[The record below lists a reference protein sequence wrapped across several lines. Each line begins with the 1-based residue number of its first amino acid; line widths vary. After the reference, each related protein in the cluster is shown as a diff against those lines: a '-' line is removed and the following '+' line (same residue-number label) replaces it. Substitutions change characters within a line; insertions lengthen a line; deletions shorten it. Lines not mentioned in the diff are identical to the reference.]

1 MCGHDGHCAWLLGA
15 TSKIMESLHLIP
27 CNKTVRLLFQP
38 AEEDV
43 GGAVPMIQEGC
54 LEGVNEVYG
63 AHNAPVARTGMLL
76 IKDGP
81 VLSQCTEISILVLQ
95 TRFKTSL
102 IMF

>member
-15 TSKIMESLHLIP
+15 ASKIIEKIDIIP

-63 AHNAPVARTGMLL
+63 AHNAPVARTGLL
-76 IKDGP
+76 VVKAGP
-81 VLSQCTEISILVLQ
+81 VLSQLTDISITV
-95 TRFKTSL
+95 TKIR
-102 IMF
+102 